1 MYSSEVF
8 ILLTPPLPILKRKTV
23 NFFIR
28 KLAEKYFNL
37 HLARFK
43 PIKETAQYL
52 TVPSN
57 TWNGGIYL
65 FFFIKKISM
74 DQTGEFFFSV
84 FFIPVPPSYLPP
96 QIETHPGNK
105 IVNRGLGR

>member
-65 FFFIKKISM
+65 FFLKKKDIYGSNRR
-74 DQTGEFFFSV
+74 FFFSV
-84 FFIPVPPSYLPP
+84 FLYLYHPPICQLRYLATSGRNPP
-96 QIETHPGNK
+96 RK
-105 IVNRGLGR
+105 